1 MMKSASESIVVLFGL
16 NVRRLRQQLG
26 LSQEGLGVKAGLH
39 RTYIGAVERGEK
51 SVTIVTAAKIADA
64 LEVHVADLL
73 EPHA

>member
-1 MMKSASESIVVLFGL
+1 MKSASESIVVLFGL

-73 EPHA
+73 EPDA